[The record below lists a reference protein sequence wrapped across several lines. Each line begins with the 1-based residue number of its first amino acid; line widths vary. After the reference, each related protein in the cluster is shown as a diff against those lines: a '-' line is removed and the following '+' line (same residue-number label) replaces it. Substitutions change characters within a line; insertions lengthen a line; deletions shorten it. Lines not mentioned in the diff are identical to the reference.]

1 MKEISVE
8 FEAEA
13 ESLLNMPRA
22 AGFPYDF
29 AADGEAR
36 AMRERGHGRRLL
48 TFP

>member
-1 MKEISVE
+1 MEEISVE

-13 ESLLNMPRA
+13 ESPANMPRA

-29 AADGEAR
+29 AVIGPAR
-36 AMRERGHGRRLL
+36 AMRERNPGRPLL